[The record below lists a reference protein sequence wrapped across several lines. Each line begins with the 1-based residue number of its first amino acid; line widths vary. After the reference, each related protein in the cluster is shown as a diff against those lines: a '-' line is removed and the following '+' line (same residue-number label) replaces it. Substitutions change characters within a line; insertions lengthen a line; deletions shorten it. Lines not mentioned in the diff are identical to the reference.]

1 MGQLDDRRESTFK
14 SGNAKSGNGSGM
26 QALNG
31 ILSANGSKRAVAFG
45 ARRCYVRAKQ
55 CDEASMS
62 EEAFEL
68 LVGPGT
74 KTGTT
79 VITVNGKIVVENLAA
94 VRQAFQE
101 VSTDMLVWDLSGVTY
116 VDSSGIGAL
125 MNAYTSRTNRGK
137 KMAIAGAQERVQ
149 RLMKLTMVD
158 KVLKLYP
165 DKGAAEASI

>member
-1 MGQLDDRRESTFK
+1 
-14 SGNAKSGNGSGM
+14 
-26 QALNG
+26 
-31 ILSANGSKRAVAFG
+31 
-45 ARRCYVRAKQ
+45 
-55 CDEASMS
+55 MS